1 MGYINTDD
9 KNTRIYVQTG
19 MQTKPEDALKNAQ
32 ALSQLVK
39 EPVGVIVNGTQGL
52 PKDVEEYLP
61 KAPSVKDALNEYTYQ
76 ALNKKGDTL
85 VVLHSAGNE
94 DAKKALQLGQQLGH
108 QYNNLSFLSL
118 ASPNSDSVMR
128 SATTNTNYLGQVND
142 WRDPVTYSKL
152 FLTGLGVSGA
162 VGAVGAVGAGQAVL
176 AGAAAGPAGWMA
188 LGGSATAAGLL
199 GLGKLAVDTI
209 HPFPNYL
216 AKPQSQSIMFD
227 WLKQNPK
234 SK

>member
-1 MGYINTDD
+1 MGYINTDE

-19 MQTKPEDALKNAQ
+19 MQTTPEDALKNAQ
-32 ALSQLVK
+32 ALSQIVK
-39 EPVGVIVNGTQGL
+39 EPVGVIVNSTQGL

-61 KAPSVKDALNEYTYQ
+61 KAPTIKDALNEYTYQ
-76 ALNKKGDTL
+76 TLNKNDPKL
-85 VVLHSAGNE
+85 IVLHSAGNE

-128 SATTNTNYLGQVND
+128 TSTTNANYLGQVND

-152 FLTGLGVSGA
+152 FLTSIGASGA
-162 VGAVGAVGAGQAVL
+162 VGAVGAIGAGQAVL

-188 LGGSATAAGLL
+188 IGGSATTAGLL
-199 GLGKLAVDTI
+199 GLGKYGVDNI
-209 HPFPNYL
+209 HPLTNYL
-216 AKPQSQSIMFD
+216 SKPKSQSIMFD

-234 SK
+234 GK

>member
-19 MQTKPEDALKNAQ
+19 MQTTPEDALKNAQ

-108 QYNNLSFLSL
+108 QYNNLSFMSL
-118 ASPNSDSVMR
+118 GSPVSNSTLQA
-128 SATTNTNYLGQVND
+128 ATNNTKANYLGQVND
-142 WRDPVTYSKL
+142 WRDPVTNPKL
-152 FLTGLGVSGA
+152 WVGGAA
-162 VGAVGAVGAGQAVL
+162 VGAVGGVGYVSALVTGLTTGPIGWVGL
-176 AGAAAGPAGWMA
+176 IGGTSLVGVSAAAKYG
-188 LGGSATAAGLL
+188 
-199 GLGKLAVDTI
+199 VDNI
-209 HPFPNYL
+209 HPLDNYI
-216 AKPQSQSIMFD
+216 AKPQSQSIKFD
-227 WLKQNPK
+227 WLKQNPNGK
-234 SK
+234 

>member
-1 MGYINTDD
+1 MGYIVTDT
-9 KNTRIYVQTG
+9 NTRIYVQTG

-32 ALSQLVK
+32 ALSQIVK

-61 KAPSVKDALNEYTYQ
+61 KAPTIKDALNEYTYQ
-76 ALNKKGDTL
+76 TLNKNSPSL

-108 QYNNLSFLSL
+108 QYSNLSFLSL

-128 SATTNTNYLGQVND
+128 STTTNTKSNYLGQVND
-142 WRDPVTYSKL
+142 WRDPVTNPKL
-152 FLTGLGVSGA
+152 WVAGTGAL
-162 VGAVGAVGAGQAVL
+162 
-176 AGAAAGPAGWMA
+176 AAGGLVGGVMLAPATG
-188 LGGSATAAGLL
+188 GGSLYGYFSALIGGGIGGGIGVNNLNTY
-199 GLGKLAVDTI
+199 
-209 HPFPNYL
+209 HPLTNYI

-234 SK
+234 GTTKP